1 MIFQR
6 VMDHEYTGPG
16 QCRYTGYI
24 ARSIKLTLFCG
35 HEQVRKASQGV
46 PMKARCRDY
55 EYEEIKRR

>member
-6 VMDHEYTGPG
+6 VMDHEYTGA
-16 QCRYTGYI
+16 CRYTGYI